1 MADHFDAV
9 PDPRHDIT
17 DLYIF
22 QKPGDPARSI
32 LILNVNPAA
41 PTLATTFDPE
51 ASYEFKIETNADARA
66 EIAFHVMFTPSGDGQ
81 QTASVYRASG
91 ETAQHGGPVGE
102 VIIHHA
108 LVSFSRELRVTTEG
122 AYRFYAG
129 LRSDPFFVEP
139 EGFGN
144 NLQFTGHDVNLEV
157 NVFGIVLEVPNS
169 ALGSNRSIG
178 IWART
183 MAPLHGTLHQMDEMA
198 RGTNFFNL
206 TEEDKHT
213 FNGTPPVQQRAIF
226 LEKFVAIFQGFGY
239 REAEATRL
247 ALEWLPSIMRY
258 DCTSAAGYPNG
269 RKLADDIV
277 DSLLSLMT
285 QGRITTD
292 QVEPHTDY
300 LADFPYL
307 GPPHDG

>member
-1 MADHFDAV
+1 MSDHFDGV

-22 QKPGDPARSI
+22 QLPDDPTRTI

-51 ASYEFKIETNADARA
+51 ASYEFKIDTNADAQA
-66 EIAFHVMFTPSGDGQ
+66 EIAFHVLFASSGDGQ
-81 QTASVYRASG
+81 QTATVYRATGEAAQDSG
-91 ETAQHGGPVGE
+91 PAGE
-102 VIIHHA
+102 VIIHQA
-108 LVSFSRELRVTTEG
+108 PASLDREMRVTTEG
-122 AYRFYAG
+122 VYRFYAG

-139 EGFGN
+139 EGFAN
-144 NLQFTGHDVNLEV
+144 NFQFTGHDVNLDK

-183 MAPLHGTLHQMDEMA
+183 MVPVHGALHQMDEIA
-198 RGTNFFNL
+198 RAANFFNQ

-213 FNGTPPVQQRAIF
+213 FNGTPPAQQRALF
-226 LEKFVAIFQGFGY
+226 LQKFVTVFQGFGY

-247 ALEWLPSIMRY
+247 ALEWVPNILPY
-258 DCTSAAGYPNG
+258 NYASAAGYPNG
-269 RKLADDIV
+269 RKLADDIGDV
-277 DSLLSLMT
+277 VVSLMT

-292 QVEPHTDY
+292 LVEPHTDY
-300 LADFPYL
+300 LTDFPYL
-307 GPPHDG
+307 GPPHGV